1 MRTRPMVVAHRGFS
15 GRYPENTLRAFREA
29 LKLSVDAVEL
39 DVRQTKDGVLILL
52 HDETLDRTTNGRG
65 RVCDFCWDELSR
77 LDAGSWKGAEFAG
90 EPIPRLEEALELIGG
105 QVVVFVEIKEPG
117 TEAAVVETIRRLGA
131 TSWVKVGSFHPQV
144 IATVRQLAPEL
155 PCSLIGGARVGE
167 SDERFRG
174 FVGEA
179 LRCGAISVAVNY
191 AALTPER
198 VRYCHQRFLF
208 VGTWTV
214 NTAEQAE
221 GMAATGVDAIT
232 SDYPDIV
239 LSVLG
244 E

>member
-29 LKLSVDAVEL
+29 LKLPVDAVEM

-52 HDETLDRTTNGRG
+52 HDETLDRTTNGHG
-65 RVCDFCWDELSR
+65 RARDFRWDELR
-77 LDAGSWKGAEFAG
+77 QLDAGSWKGDEFAG
-90 EPIPRLEEALELIGG
+90 EPIPRLDEALELIAGR
-105 QVVVFVEIKEPG
+105 VVVFVEIKEPG

-144 IATVRQLAPEL
+144 IARVRQLAPEL
-155 PCSLIGGARVGE
+155 PCSLIGSARVGE
-167 SDERFRG
+167 SDERFEA
-174 FVGEA
+174 FVREA
-179 LRCGAISVAVNY
+179 LRCGATSIAVNY

-214 NTAEQAE
+214 NTAELAQQMVA
-221 GMAATGVDAIT
+221 MGVDAIT

-239 LSVLG
+239 LSALG